1 MLRFHDLTQRYGEVS
16 ALALLMEMERHVRL
30 NSTVLADVDP
40 EARLQAALSLMQD
53 TTSPSDT
60 PHVSAVQY
68 A

>member
-40 EARLQAALSLMQD
+40 EARLQAALALMQD
-53 TTSPSDT
+53 TASPSDT